1 MPETPPNL
9 NTTQN
14 LASGV
19 LSDADGKQLPAATGR
34 RKTVDRR
41 GEPGAD
47 PAPDLEADRRKPDD
61 RRQSRQK
68 NASPGSKKS
77 EDKSLAEQNALRLAQ
92 HKRKRLLA
100 ECEAIMS
107 VSYDILAMDDYP
119 ESALVAAARRDRDY
133 WLFVTACMAL
143 LFLLGLPGV
152 VPGWMA
158 GSALGLS
165 FLSWIFAFSPLRS
178 HFFAR
183 PPLGELLQKRKQV
196 EFRALSHIRFLEA
209 NGGLAWRCR
218 AMSDYNSNLKRRLF
232 QGIVQFSADST
243 LLNMLKS
250 RKHIRLY
257 LLFAL
262 EAQKAYQVMQQTY
275 LKLHFKNLE
284 QGWDDGITD
293 AEAEKL
299 TSENNSNSDVQK

>member
-1 MPETPPNL
+1 MPDTPPNP

-14 LASGV
+14 MAAGLFSAT
-19 LSDADGKQLPAATGR
+19 AGKKLPAAAGR

-41 GEPGAD
+41 EPSLES
-47 PAPDLEADRRKPDD
+47 PSDLESDRRKPDD
-61 RRQSRQK
+61 RRQSVKK
-68 NASPGSKKS
+68 NAGQESTKTAT
-77 EDKSLAEQNALRLAQ
+77 DRIAEQNALKLAQ

-100 ECEAIMS
+100 ECEAVMS

-119 ESALVAAARRDRDY
+119 ENALVAAARRDRDL

-143 LFLLGLPGV
+143 VFLLGLPGF

-165 FLSWIFAFSPLRS
+165 FLSWIFAFSPMRT
-178 HFFAR
+178 HFFSR
-183 PPLGELLQKRKQV
+183 PTLRELLQTRQQI

-209 NGGLAWRCR
+209 NRGLAWRCR
-218 AMSDYNSNLKRRLF
+218 AMFQYNSNLNRRLF
-232 QGIVQFSADST
+232 HGVVRFSAENN

-262 EAQKAYQVMQQTY
+262 EAQKAYQIMQQTY
-275 LKLHFKNLE
+275 LKLHFNNLE

-293 AEAEKL
+293 AEAEQL
-299 TSENNSNSDVQK
+299 SQENNNNPDVQK

>member
-1 MPETPPNL
+1 MPDTPPNP

-14 LASGV
+14 MAAGLFSAT
-19 LSDADGKQLPAATGR
+19 AGKKLPAAAGR

-41 GEPGAD
+41 EPSSE
-47 PAPDLEADRRKPDD
+47 PPTDLDADRRKPDD
-61 RRQSRQK
+61 RRQSRKK
-68 NASPGSKKS
+68 NAGQESTKPAP
-77 EDKSLAEQNALRLAQ
+77 DRVAEQNALKLAQ

-119 ESALVAAARRDRDY
+119 ENALVAAARRDRDL

-143 LFLLGLPGV
+143 VFLLGLPGF

-178 HFFAR
+178 HFFSR
-183 PPLGELLQKRKQV
+183 PTLRELLQTRKQI

-218 AMSDYNSNLKRRLF
+218 AMSQYNSNLNRRLF
-232 QGIVQFSADST
+232 HGVVRFSAENN

-262 EAQKAYQVMQQTY
+262 EAQKAYQIMQQTY
-275 LKLHFKNLE
+275 LKLHFNNLE

-293 AEAEKL
+293 AEAEQL
-299 TSENNSNSDVQK
+299 SQEANNNPDVQK